1 MATKSGNCSVGQKLP
16 TESFENKHERRLE
29 FHEHLRSRYNIT
41 SCRQDSPSWGRE
53 QERHSPREQEFF
65 RRRHLWF
72 EESGE
77 KQVKSPPKSWRN
89 IKYSPVK
96 QSSSRSL
103 LNKDQ
108 EKSGNQ
114 LSWHHNR
121 SKTYPFDCRNAITD
135 IFSEHLHT
143 KTNQKDI
150 PKSDREVQTVQETPV
165 ICLKRDTSQ
174 QTDCATSVLNG
185 ELIQLSEYLMEAHH
199 RERKLKKKLCILQE
213 LLNVLVQTSEKSW
226 KAQLNEDH
234 LKCKV
239 ANLENQM
246 FFYSQNFPKTSVK
259 KILLEME
266 EHKQIYQEMAK
277 ESLQKL
283 TDDKIITEKRL
294 QNTQMSLVVST
305 DECKL
310 WKEEYEKLKEDWM
323 ELRNEHCE
331 LKNEMNVLQSKLQW
345 VEIQDSQCQQL
356 QNRLQ
361 SLEKEKVELQAWN
374 EQLQEDIELQKE
386 QQISLQDRLRNAEEQ
401 KLKMRTQMNAL
412 QSELA
417 ALEHRSFSNFDK
429 DTTLQV
435 RDTDEALQSDQFQIV
450 MEKLMTKEKECAGLK
465 TEIELITEEYHS
477 CQRKLQQCRN
487 ELKGTHKWKLK
498 TRCSCWAPIFLLLFA
513 VVLTFLFSTDVDR
526 YLY

>member
-1 MATKSGNCSVGQKLP
+1 MATKSGECSVSHKFSP
-16 TESFENKHERRLE
+16 ESFENKHERRLE
-29 FHEHLRSRYNIT
+29 LHEILRSRYNIT
-41 SCRQDSPSWGRE
+41 SCRQDNPSWGRE

-65 RRRHLWF
+65 RRRHLWI

-77 KQVKSPPKSWRN
+77 KRIRSPTKSNRY
-89 IKYSPVK
+89 IKYSLVK
-96 QSSSRSL
+96 QNSSKAF
-103 LNKDQ
+103 LNKDL
-108 EKSGNQ
+108 EPLSGNE

-121 SKTYPFDCRNAITD
+121 SKSYPFDCRNA
-135 IFSEHLHT
+135 
-143 KTNQKDI
+143 KKDI
-150 PKSDREVQTVQETPV
+150 YIDLLHARTNRNDVPKSDKGVQTVQEVPV

-174 QTDCATSVLNG
+174 QTDCATAVLNG
-185 ELIQLSEYLMEAHH
+185 ELLQLSEYLMEALQ
-199 RERKLKKKLCILQE
+199 RERKLKKKLCVLQE

-259 KILLEME
+259 KVLLEME
-266 EHKQIYQEMAK
+266 EHKQRYQEKAK

-283 TDDKIITEKRL
+283 TDDKITTERHL
-294 QNTQMSLVVST
+294 QNTQMSLVVSL

-310 WKEEYEKLKEDWM
+310 WKEEYENLKGEWTD
-323 ELRNEHCE
+323 LCNKHCE

-345 VEIQDSQCQQL
+345 VETQDSQCQQL

-361 SLEKEKVELQAWN
+361 SLEKEKIELQAWN
-374 EQLQEDIELQKE
+374 EQLQEDMELQKE
-386 QQISLQDRLRNAEEQ
+386 QQASLQA
-401 KLKMRTQMNAL
+401 
-412 QSELA
+412 ELA
-417 ALEHRSFSNFDK
+417 ALEHKRLSDITK

-435 RDTDEALQSDQFQIV
+435 CDTDKLLQSDQLQVVTDQLIS
-450 MEKLMTKEKECAGLK
+450 KEKECEGLK
-465 TEIELITEEYHS
+465 TEVELITEEYNL
-477 CQRKLQQCRN
+477 CQTKLQQCRN

-498 TRCSCWAPIFLLLFA
+498 KRCCCWAPVFILMFA
-513 VVLTFLFSTDVDR
+513 VVFAFYVTSHVDR